1 MDGAGGGTS
10 GGGGGGGGGQG
21 AAAVA
26 AAASIGGGGGGGGGV
41 GGGGGGVAGGDAA
54 RPRFAPLAP
63 SAAAAGGDET
73 RSIRVPSH
81 RLSPLKEYWDEII
94 KPIVEHMKLMVRMN
108 MKARAVE
115 LKTSAFTTDSGAL
128 QRAEDFVRA
137 FMLGFEVRDA
147 IALLRMEDLYV
158 ETFEVTDVK
167 PLKGDHLSR
176 AIGRI
181 AGQVRCSRAGWG
193 GGAFSRCRAPRAA
206 APHAHPFLTPTTRSR
221 ARQSTPL
228 KTPHACASWWP
239 IARFTFWVPF
249 LTSRSRVT
257 PCAR

>member
-1 MDGAGGGTS
+1 M
-10 GGGGGGGGGQG
+10 
-21 AAAVA
+21 
-26 AAASIGGGGGGGGGV
+26 
-41 GGGGGGVAGGDAA
+41 
-54 RPRFAPLAP
+54 
-63 SAAAAGGDET
+63 

-81 RLSPLKEYWDEII
+81 RLSPLKEFWDEII

-115 LKTSAFTTDSGAL
+115 IKTSAFTTDSGAL

-181 AGQVRCSRAGWG
+181 AGQVRYLCGLGAADWLRAHQRAYTLSHCTARTPAG
-193 GGAFSRCRAPRAA
+193 GEDK
-206 APHAHPFLTPTTRSR
+206 
-221 ARQSTPL
+221 ARN
-228 KTPHACASWWP
+228 
-239 IARFTFWVPF
+239 
-249 LTSRSRVT
+249 
-257 PCAR
+257 